1 MYKYKKLSYF
11 KEDKQMDNKLKD
23 LCDKFGV
30 DYETALS
37 YQLEY
42 PELTREQVI
51 IFLRPDLGIN
61 ILGEIISIN

>member
-1 MYKYKKLSYF
+1 
-11 KEDKQMDNKLKD
+11 MDNKLKD

-61 ILGEIISIN
+61 ILGELSSIN